1 MLASMKGSIRSG
13 LNVKANII
21 FGFPDETRREVWQ
34 TIGFLLKMAWIGVHD
49 ILIAIFSPY
58 PGSELFTEPYK
69 RGKIDTLSD
78 EFFLSLTAYTD
89 MARAVS
95 WTDHISSRELSLLR
109 IVGFALFYGTQYTL
123 RPWRLVRTLFN
134 LISGRQESRLDKILQ
149 EYIQRSFKSELVK
162 MD

>member
-1 MLASMKGSIRSG
+1 LTSMRGAVRSG

-21 FGFPDETRREVWQ
+21 FGFPDETRWQVWQ
-34 TIGFLLKMAWIGVHD
+34 TLRFLFMMALIGVHD

-58 PGSELFTEPYK
+58 PGSELFMELYEQ
-69 RGKIDTLSD
+69 GKIHTLSD

-95 WTDHISSRELSLLR
+95 WTDKISSRELNFLR
-109 IVGFALFYGTQYTL
+109 IAGFLVFYGTQYTL

-134 LISGRQESRLDKILQ
+134 LVSGRQESRLDKILQ
-149 EYIQRSFKSELVK
+149 EYIQRSFKSEMVK
-162 MD
+162 AD